1 MEKRQ
6 NLLQLIDI
14 SHNNE
19 ETELTL
25 KKPGAIIL
33 YLKLTLFFLCNLI
46 HVVYCLIN
54 IQKKLMIIY

>member
-33 YLKLTLFFLCNLI
+33 YLKLTLFFF
-46 HVVYCLIN
+46 
-54 IQKKLMIIY
+54 M